1 MNQTRTTS
9 TDWSGLA
16 RGLDGTLLRP
26 GEEGY
31 GVARLP
37 YNSRF
42 EVHPRAVVF
51 AQGVEDVRE
60 TLAFA
65 RRHGLPLAARSGSH
79 SYGGWSTSP
88 GITLD
93 LGRMNAVATGAGT
106 ATIGGG
112 ALLIDAYD
120 ALLAEN
126 LSIPAGSCPTVG
138 IAGLTLGGG
147 LGSVCRAYGLTCDRL
162 VSAVVVTAD
171 GRIREC
177 SAEREPELF
186 WALRGGG
193 GGNFGVV
200 TGFTF
205 RTHPTT
211 EVTRASLQWS
221 WRDAARV
228 VDAWQRWAPTR
239 PDEEWSCLGL
249 SAEPT
254 GGCTVAV
261 SVYVL
266 GDGPNVADTLV
277 AAVGVEPVGLRS
289 EVISY
294 REMIMSMTG
303 SQGTVS
309 QLHLTGRTPDAVLD
323 RPPFVAASNF
333 FPVHLP
339 PAGIHALVAAVAR
352 RAADGGP
359 GYVLLDSLRGA
370 VGRVA
375 PDATAFVHRDALF
388 SAQYHCMF
396 DPGTPAAALD
406 RAARWLRGVRRAM
419 RPWAGDRA
427 YVNYA
432 DPYLDDYA
440 RAYYGANLPRLVA
453 VKAAYDPDG
462 FFDFPQAV
470 PPRRAG
476 ASPR

>member
-1 MNQTRTTS
+1 M
-9 TDWSGLA
+9 
-16 RGLDGTLLRP
+16 
-26 GEEGY
+26 
-31 GVARLP
+31 ARLP

-42 EVHPRAVVF
+42 DVRPQAVVF
-51 AQGVEDVRE
+51 AQGVEDVRQ

-65 RRHGLPLAARSGSH
+65 RRRGLPLAARSGSH

-93 LGRMNAVATGAGT
+93 LGRMNAVTTGAGT
-106 ATIGGG
+106 AAIGGG
-112 ALLIDAYD
+112 ALLIDVYD

-138 IAGLTLGGG
+138 LAGLTLGGG

-162 VSAVVVTAD
+162 LSAEVVTAD
-171 GRIREC
+171 GRVLQC

-211 EVTRASLQWS
+211 AITRAYLRWN

-228 VDAWQRWAPTR
+228 LDAWQRWAPGR
-239 PDEEWSCLGL
+239 PDEEWSALRL
-249 SAEPT
+249 TAEPPD
-254 GGCTVAV
+254 GCTVEV
-261 SVYVL
+261 RLYVL
-266 GDGPNVADTLV
+266 GEALDVVDRLV
-277 AAVGVEPVGLRS
+277 AAVGIEPVEQS
-289 EVISY
+289 NEVISY
-294 REMIMSMTG
+294 QEMIMSMTG
-303 SQGTVS
+303 CHGTVS

-339 PAGIHALVAAVAR
+339 PAGTDALVAAVTR

-359 GYVLLDSLRGA
+359 AYVLLDSLRGA
-370 VGRVA
+370 VGRIA
-375 PDATAFVHRDALF
+375 PQDTAFVHREALF
-388 SAQYHCMF
+388 SAQYHCSF
-396 DPGTPAAALD
+396 DPGTPPAALD
-406 RAARWLRGVRRAM
+406 EAARWLRDVRRAM
-419 RPWAGDRA
+419 RPWAGDSA

-432 DPYLDDYA
+432 DPRLDDYA
-440 RAYYGANLPRLVA
+440 RAYYGANLPRLAA

-470 PPRRAG
+470 PPRRA
-476 ASPR
+476 P